1 VIAERPE
8 GEKAHDL
15 PELRKVPQTLAAGWG
30 GVGTVQACM
39 SMDALA
45 EPMAMF
51 SRSDAYLSDVA
62 DFETSDDEAPRRIPG
77 PDIPEPFRR
86 LLALIEDAPDRLD
99 ARHAIDLLRE
109 AGLAAEFDDL
119 FRHAADLGL
128 NVEVI
133 AVIVLAGLLG
143 GPLGEYLSVESQSAV
158 ASLQDHAQQATEAIR
173 EMGRHGSALV
183 RVTAD
188 RAGRDI
194 LRPDQA
200 DAVEETLQRV
210 ARFRD
215 LLDHLQD
222 CARRSTEKLK
232 EHKAAHAQRNGGI
245 IA

>member
-1 VIAERPE
+1 MIAERPE
-8 GEKAHDL
+8 GEKAQDL

-30 GVGTVQACM
+30 GVGTVAACM

-51 SRSDAYLSDVA
+51 LRSDAYSADMA
-62 DFETSDDEAPRRIPG
+62 DFEASDLEAPRRVPG
-77 PDIPEPFRR
+77 PDVPEPFRR
-86 LLALIEDAPDRLD
+86 LLALIEETPDRLD
-99 ARHAIDLLRE
+99 ARHAIDLLQA
-109 AGLAAEFDDL
+109 AGLASEFDDL
-119 FRHAADLGL
+119 FRHASDLGL
-128 NVEVI
+128 NVNVI

-143 GPLGEYLSVESQSAV
+143 GPLGEYLSKETQSAV

-173 EMGRHGSALV
+173 EMGRHGIALA
-183 RVTAD
+183 RIAD
-188 RAGRDI
+188 SPVAREV

-200 DAVEETLQRV
+200 RDIREMLERF

-222 CARRSTEKLK
+222 CARRAAERLEK
-232 EHKAAHAQRNGGI
+232 AGARRGGA